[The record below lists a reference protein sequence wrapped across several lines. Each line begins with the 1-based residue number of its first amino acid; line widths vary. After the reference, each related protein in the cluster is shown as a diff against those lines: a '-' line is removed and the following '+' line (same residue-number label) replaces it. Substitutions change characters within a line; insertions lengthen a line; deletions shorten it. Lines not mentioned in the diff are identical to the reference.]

1 MYVKYLGSLQT
12 LLSQKSEVERL
23 LAKEGR
29 SGSRSDSDGEVEL
42 FELEA
47 LTKVVNDNKRQWE
60 ELNSIMIAH
69 GG

>member
-23 LAKEGR
+23 LAKENR

-47 LTKVVNDNKRQWE
+47 LTKVVNENKRQWE
-60 ELNSIMIAH
+60 ELNSIMTAH